1 MISATSGISRIAVGC
16 TFALSFA
23 TSALSAPTVQ
33 NYPNH
38 AIRLIVPFA
47 PGGLNDTV
55 SRILQPHL
63 EKSLKVPIII
73 DNRPAA
79 SGIVGTET
87 VAKAQPDGHTLLM
100 IASSHT
106 VVPATNPKLPYDA
119 DKSFAPI
126 AMVGKNPFLFIVNAK
141 VPAKTLA
148 EFVALAKGN
157 PGKINYATVGAAS
170 QSHLVT
176 ELFSQRAGIKMQQI
190 PYRGGAP
197 AITATVA
204 GETQFTIISPQ
215 ASLPHIAA
223 GTLRAIAAGSLTR
236 DPQFPDIPTVA
247 EQGFPGFEAIQWVGL
262 LTTAGTPR
270 SIVERLNREVSTALR
285 DPDLIAKLAN
295 QGMSPAGD
303 TPEEFHKTIATEIRN
318 WTEVARAANITAE

>member
-1 MISATSGISRIAVGC
+1 MISATWGIARAAIICGLAASL
-16 TFALSFA
+16 LSA
-23 TSALSAPTVQ
+23 ARSAPTAQ

-38 AIRLIVPFA
+38 PIRLIVPFA

-55 SRILQPHL
+55 ARLLQPHL
-63 EKSLKVPIII
+63 EKSLKVSVII

-87 VAKAQPDGHTLLM
+87 VAKAQPDGYTLLM
-100 IASSHT
+100 VASSHT
-106 VVPATNPKLPYDA
+106 VIPATNPKLPYDA

-126 AMVGKNPFLFIVNAK
+126 AMVGQNPFLFIVNAK
-141 VPAKTLA
+141 VPAATLG
-148 EFVALAKGN
+148 EFVALAKAK

-170 QSHLVT
+170 QSHLIT

-223 GTLRAIAAGSLTR
+223 GTLRAIAAGSLAR
-236 DPQFPDIPTVA
+236 DPQFPNIPTVS
-247 EQGFPGFEAIQWVGL
+247 EQGYPGFEAIQWVGL
-262 LTTAGTPR
+262 LTAAGTPKAV
-270 SIVERLNREVSTALR
+270 IDRLNREVNTAIR
-285 DPDLIAKLAN
+285 DPDLIAKLAT
-295 QGMSPAGD
+295 QGMSPAGG
-303 TPEEFHKTIATEIRN
+303 TAEEFHNVIATEIAN
-318 WTEVARAANITAE
+318 WTAVARAAHITAD

>member
-1 MISATSGISRIAVGC
+1 MIPASSGLVRAAIVCG
-16 TFALSFA
+16 FAAGVLTVA
-23 TSALSAPTVQ
+23 RSAPSAQ

-38 AIRLIVPFA
+38 PIRLIVPFA

-55 SRILQPHL
+55 ARLLQPHL
-63 EKSLKVPIII
+63 EKSLRVAVII

-79 SGIVGTET
+79 SGIVGTEA
-87 VAKAQPDGHTLLM
+87 VAKAQADGYTLLM
-100 IASSHT
+100 VASSHT
-106 VVPATNPKLPYDA
+106 VIPATNPKLPYDA
-119 DKSFAPI
+119 DRSFAPI
-126 AMVGKNPFLFIVNAK
+126 VMIGQNPFLFIVNAT
-141 VPAKTLA
+141 VPATTLG
-148 EFVALAKGN
+148 EFVALARAK

-215 ASLPHIAA
+215 AALPHVAA
-223 GTLRAIAAGSLTR
+223 GTLRVIAAGSLTR

-247 EQGFPGFEAIQWVGL
+247 EQGYPGFEAIQWVGL
-262 LTTAGTPR
+262 LTTAGTPKG
-270 SIVERLNREVSTALR
+270 IVDRLNSEVNTAIR
-285 DPDLIAKLAN
+285 DPDLIARLAI
-295 QGMSPAGD
+295 QGMSPAGG
-303 TPEEFHKTIATEIRN
+303 TAEQFRTVIATEIAN
-318 WTEVARAANITAE
+318 WTAVARAANITAD

>member
-1 MISATSGISRIAVGC
+1 MISATPGVVRAAIICGLAASLLTVAR
-16 TFALSFA
+16 
-23 TSALSAPTVQ
+23 SAPNAQ

-38 AIRLIVPFA
+38 PIRLIVPFA

-55 SRILQPHL
+55 ARLLQPHL
-63 EKSLKVPIII
+63 EKSLRVAVII

-79 SGIVGTET
+79 SGIVGTEA

-100 IASSHT
+100 VASSHT
-106 VVPATNPKLPYDA
+106 VIPATNPKLPYDA

-126 AMVGKNPFLFIVNAK
+126 AMVGQNPFLFIVNAK
-141 VPAKTLA
+141 VPATTIG
-148 EFVALAKGN
+148 EFVALAKAK

-170 QSHLVT
+170 QSHLIT

-215 ASLPHIAA
+215 ASLPHVAA

-247 EQGFPGFEAIQWVGL
+247 EQGYPGFEAIQWVGL
-262 LTTAGTPR
+262 LTTAGTPQ
-270 SIVERLNREVSTALR
+270 SIIDRLNREVNTAIR
-285 DPDLIAKLAN
+285 DPDLIAKLAI
-295 QGMSPAGD
+295 QGMSPAGG
-303 TPEEFHKTIATEIRN
+303 TAEAFHKVIAAEIAN
-318 WTEVARAANITAE
+318 WTAVAHAANITAE